1 MRLPT
6 QRRTAIIRGR
16 SQRDLEALISGVASF
31 VVENTPSEIQ
41 SFEAKLDSHLNY
53 VRPGNI
59 EKTIRNYRTEI
70 VHKLLGLYHV
80 SDGVAH
86 ASDRTSVVIESG
98 DYPQFFRDMLMKL
111 QFPNPMSKPQT
122 LAAEIADKLRIRPAV
137 LVCEVLR
144 ECRELKTAP
153 TLDEIGVFA
162 LNSLDALKGVLT
174 GAECARLIRDSRA
187 EGLEVRVG
195 DGIEGA
201 RSLHIQHI
209 TEFLSYMELGGLISR
224 SADGRE
230 YMLQPS
236 ATAIIESFISVGH
249 TLPLF
254 DLAELPNRDIEG
266 EWEEYFGG
274 AILFSDQ
281 ANPTASVITTSAGA
295 IRGNDNIDLG
305 RQGEKLVYELERER
319 LSSTPRYLGR
329 VKDMAAMRG
338 IGYDIQTVSGV
349 LPEPDRFKFLEV
361 KSTRRTTKPADDD
374 YETVSL
380 TPNEWRAATQYGEDY
395 SIVRVIFH
403 QGGHTIREFK
413 NPASWVSDG
422 RASLEPT
429 GYTLEVPG
437 TALGTWEP
445 EP

>member
-1 MRLPT
+1 
-6 QRRTAIIRGR
+6 
-16 SQRDLEALISGVASF
+16 
-31 VVENTPSEIQ
+31 
-41 SFEAKLDSHLNY
+41 
-53 VRPGNI
+53 
-59 EKTIRNYRTEI
+59 
-70 VHKLLGLYHV
+70 
-80 SDGVAH
+80 
-86 ASDRTSVVIESG
+86 
-98 DYPQFFRDMLMKL
+98 
-111 QFPNPMSKPQT
+111 
-122 LAAEIADKLRIRPAV
+122 
-137 LVCEVLR
+137 
-144 ECRELKTAP
+144 
-153 TLDEIGVFA
+153 
-162 LNSLDALKGVLT
+162 
-174 GAECARLIRDSRA
+174 
-187 EGLEVRVG
+187 
-195 DGIEGA
+195 
-201 RSLHIQHI
+201 
-209 TEFLSYMELGGLISR
+209 
-224 SADGRE
+224 
-230 YMLQPS
+230 
-236 ATAIIESFISVGH
+236 
-249 TLPLF
+249 LPLF

-281 ANPTASVITTSAGA
+281 TIPTAGVVTTSAGV